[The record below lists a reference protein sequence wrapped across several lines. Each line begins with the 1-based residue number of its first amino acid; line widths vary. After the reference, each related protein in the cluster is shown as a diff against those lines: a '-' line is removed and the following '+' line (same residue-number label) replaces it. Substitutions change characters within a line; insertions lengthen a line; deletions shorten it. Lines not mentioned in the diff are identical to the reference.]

1 MATKRKK
8 IKFVFI
14 IFWTLL
20 IYTMAA
26 LVWWF
31 IELNDQNIK
40 ISRVEIEEISTS
52 DVAYKYK
59 YAAIIKEKNKNTAQ
73 FIWEGATFLL
83 LIIAGAIFIYRGF
96 VKELQ
101 LANDQRNF
109 MMAITH
115 ELKTPIAIAKLNLE
129 TIQKHKLGEAQQ
141 QKLLS
146 NTLIETN
153 RLDILCNN
161 LLVSSQIES
170 NGYEVLLEQQNFSKI
185 VDDCANGYIT
195 NHPNRVIL
203 KTIAQ
208 NVVLKG
214 DVFLLQIAVNNL
226 LENAVKYSAKEKPIT
241 VSLSQENNSAVLKI
255 IDEGIGIA
263 EEERLFLFK
272 KFYRSGNEA
281 TKRAKGTGLGLHLT
295 DRICKAHRGNIFIET
310 NPKGGSIFN
319 LILKTEV

>member
-1 MATKRKK
+1 MATKRKN

-14 IFWTLL
+14 IYWTLL

-26 LVWWF
+26 LIWWF
-31 IELNDQNIK
+31 IELNDQNTK

-59 YAAIIKEKNKNTAQ
+59 YDAIIKEKSKNTAQ
-73 FIWEGATFLL
+73 FIWEGGTFLL

-96 VKELQ
+96 VKELK
-101 LANDQRNF
+101 LATDQRNF

-129 TIQKHKLGEAQQ
+129 TIQKHKLAEAQQ

-161 LLVSSQIES
+161 LLVSSQIDS
-170 NGYEVLLEQQNFSKI
+170 NGYEVLLERQNFSKI
-185 VDDCANGYIT
+185 VNDCANGYIT

-208 NVVLKG
+208 NVVLRG
-214 DVFLLQIAVNNL
+214 DVLLLQIAVNNL

-263 EEERLFLFK
+263 EEERLSLFK

-281 TKRAKGTGLGLHLT
+281 TRRAKGTGLGLHLT
-295 DRICKAHRGNIFIET
+295 DRICKVHQGDIFIEK